1 MTAPSQKIGLQAI
14 LEDASFKKGIAEY
27 VKSVQNA
34 DAQTQKASNDIN
46 AAGQKMG
53 QGLNAGSLVGVAS
66 MLGLA
71 ASFGSVISKAAEAER
86 AQALL
91 ESVIKSTGGAAGI
104 SADAANKL
112 ASSISNVSG
121 V

>member
-14 LEDASFKKGIAEY
+14 LEDASFKKGIDSY

-34 DAQTQKASNDIN
+34 DAQTQKAANDIN

-53 QGLNAGSLVGVAS
+53 QGLSVGSMVGVAS
-66 MLGLA
+66 MVGLA
-71 ASFGSVISKAAEAER
+71 ASFGSVISKAAEAEK

-91 ESVIKSTGGAAGI
+91 GAVIKSTGGVAGVT
-104 SADAANKL
+104 ADMAN
-112 ASSISNVSG
+112 S
-121 V
+121 